1 LHFWYDERNLPIQI
15 GDNEYRYTA
24 DGQRYY
30 KKVGTVEEYYI
41 MDDNL
46 TAGVFSNTGTGY
58 ELDYWNILGHG
69 VEGRYTLTGVPI
81 IDTTNTISSETEP
94 NDTQATANGPV
105 GLQPVTGEQT
115 DHFDQD
121 WFYFDVLQPG
131 AINIHLEKQG
141 WSMMLA
147 VYDSQLNELDYDD
160 GGTGSRT
167 LWNVAVSPG
176 RYYIEI
182 SPREQHS
189 SNIAYTLQ
197 LEELNPT
204 YYYFK
209 DHLGSTRVVVNAT
222 GTILDATDYYPFGLA
237 MPGRSHTTA
246 PGTKEMF
253 TGHER
258 DHEVGLDYMVARRYD
273 PALGRFLGIDPMAD
287 SYSSWSPY
295 AYVLNNPIILIDPT
309 GMCARE
315 GANSGPGG
323 PPECF
328 GFDIAT
334 DMYQNARGLFDK
346 VVAFFVGVETG
357 EFEYSDEAFAEVVH
371 EGVQE
376 DLGDIVETSVN
387 EGIDISDNV
396 SQFASAAMPIAYASG
411 PKGITNVTALG
422 TVADASSLFLKGID
436 YMFFDGSREVVI
448 NQGKI
453 FLFNLSTGRGLL
465 KIRKSQ
471 KKPRNRDSNNDPN
484 SDK

>member
-1 LHFWYDERNLPIQI
+1 
-15 GDNEYRYTA
+15 
-24 DGQRYY
+24 
-30 KKVGTVEEYYI
+30 
-41 MDDNL
+41 MDANQ

-58 ELDYWNILGHG
+58 QLDYWNILGHG
-69 VEGRYTLTGVPI
+69 VEGRYTFTGVPI

-94 NDTQATANGPV
+94 NDTQATANGPI

-115 DHFDQD
+115 GHFDQD

-141 WSMMLA
+141 WPMILA
-147 VYDSQLNELDYDD
+147 VYDSQLNQLDYDD
-160 GGTGSRT
+160 EGNGSRT

-246 PGTKEMF
+246 PGTKEGF

-273 PALGRFLGIDPMAD
+273 PALGRFLGVDPL
-287 SYSSWSPY
+287 SEVYPNWTPY
-295 AYVLNNPIILIDPT
+295 HYVLNNPVINLDPT
-309 GMCARE
+309 GEYVVRGTRVTRVTKGMARAFNLASVSVA
-315 GANSGPGG
+315 GAPAAIGGRYIIDDPSFRNSGMDWASLAGGGIFKTAGRTISGLRGFSAADLRMARTSVDHLPSAFLGGVAALANS
-323 PPECF
+323 F
-328 GFDIAT
+328 GDA
-334 DMYQNARGLFDK
+334 L
-346 VVAFFVGVETG
+346 VGNEET
-357 EFEYSDEAFAEVVH
+357 FNNLTIDEAIFEAAV
-371 EGVQE
+371 GLTAP
-376 DLGDIVETSVN
+376 DGSPLGELNSFGDVFSVN
-387 EGIDISDNV
+387 DNAIGQFEG
-396 SQFASAAMPIAYASG
+396 G
-411 PKGITNVTALG
+411 K
-422 TVADASSLFLKGID
+422 
-436 YMFFDGSREVVI
+436 REVTNRLNEVFNSLDKAARDIIKDNRLDLRDSIDVERLVKMLDRLVREEI
-448 NQGKI
+448 NQ
-453 FLFNLSTGRGLL
+453 
-465 KIRKSQ
+465 
-471 KKPRNRDSNNDPN
+471 
-484 SDK
+484 